1 MTTMTTVKYL
11 LLSYMI
17 KNNLNTIFFYSS
29 ENGDEFLF
37 ETARAAG
44 CNLFLREAM
53 RFLKEKYLKNPRI
66 VLFCP
71 TDASYQAFMAEQQPN
86 KMHLK
91 NVILNHLTKKV
102 GKSEMTYKSTL
113 NGQKI
118 TIQSTTINDK
128 VGIDPLYANMLK
140 G

>member
-1 MTTMTTVKYL
+1 
-11 LLSYMI
+11 
-17 KNNLNTIFFYSS
+17 
-29 ENGDEFLF
+29 
-37 ETARAAG
+37 
-44 CNLFLREAM
+44 M

-140 G
+140 GCTLEQCSQVRSRLEVSFEVHISLNFDKN